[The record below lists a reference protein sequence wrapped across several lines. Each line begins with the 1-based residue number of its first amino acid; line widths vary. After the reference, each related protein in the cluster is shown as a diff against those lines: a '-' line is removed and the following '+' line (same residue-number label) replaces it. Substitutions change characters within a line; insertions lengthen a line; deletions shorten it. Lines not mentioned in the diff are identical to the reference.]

1 MARTHTKPPGRPKG
15 TPNKF
20 NADVKGLILRALH
33 GAGGQAYLERQ
44 AEANP
49 VAFMGLLGKVLP
61 LQIAGT
67 GQNGA
72 LVVDF
77 RWASDTQESRI
88 VDSVVDTGARIVDS
102 VAVDTDADTPAIEWG
117 EAEPKGHAD

>member
-1 MARTHTKPPGRPKG
+1 VRQGGRTKG

-20 NADVKGLILRALH
+20 NADIKGMILGALSDVGGRDYLAARAKD
-33 GAGGQAYLERQ
+33 Q
-44 AEANP
+44 P

-77 RWASDTQESRI
+77 RWASDTPAPLT
-88 VDSVVDTGARIVDS
+88 VDAVVDTQDTS
-102 VAVDTDADTPAIEWG
+102 VDTDADTPAIEWS

>member
-1 MARTHTKPPGRPKG
+1 MSRPKG
-15 TPNKF
+15 SPNKYT
-20 NADVKGLILRALH
+20 ADVKGLILRALH

-77 RWASDTQESRI
+77 RWASDTPAPLT
-88 VDSVVDTGARIVDS
+88 VDAVVDT
-102 VAVDTDADTPAIEWG
+102 VDTDADTPAIEWS

>member
-1 MARTHTKPPGRPKG
+1 MAVSSTSGRGRPKG
-15 TPNKF
+15 SLNKHT
-20 NADVKGLILRALH
+20 ADVKALILRALH

-44 AEANP
+44 AEKNP
-49 VAFMGLLGKVLP
+49 VAFLSLLGKVLP

-77 RWASDTQESRI
+77 RWASDTPPPLT
-88 VDSVVDTGARIVDS
+88 VDAVVDTHDT
-102 VAVDTDADTPAIEWG
+102 AVDTDADTPAIEWS